1 MRNVT
6 DEEVIFIDHDLAARG
21 IVLEELRDNLID
33 HICCIIEHE
42 STMEEDFY
50 KCYER
55 VLPQFFKEELQEI
68 QTETDNLLQFK
79 NFYTMKKIMNIS
91 GISTVFLILVG
102 AILKSLHL
110 PGAAVTFLLG
120 GFTFAF
126 MFLPILI
133 IIKLKDDEST
143 TDKVVFSFG
152 LLLAMAIAVGVIFKI
167 MHWPYAN
174 MLMYSGTIIFTALY
188 VPLYFFTRIRRPE
201 IKFNTIVNSV
211 LMIAFGGIMYSLFD
225 LSYSKKY
232 ADQMQ
237 ENHYYLHDNAM
248 LLFETNQSLYAA
260 IPASEQ
266 ANQLKS
272 ITSEVNTNLEKM
284 VGTLVKNK
292 STSGLNSSVPEL
304 MTALNQYNSF
314 VGTLNNASL
323 KSIDDSGLKV
333 IERIN
338 TELAMNILAR
348 VQQQLA
354 VNESVFL
361 GNQVIDKQLVAN

>member
-1 MRNVT
+1 
-6 DEEVIFIDHDLAARG
+6 
-21 IVLEELRDNLID
+21 
-33 HICCIIEHE
+33 
-42 STMEEDFY
+42 
-50 KCYER
+50 
-55 VLPQFFKEELQEI
+55 
-68 QTETDNLLQFK
+68 
-79 NFYTMKKIMNIS
+79 
-91 GISTVFLILVG
+91 
-102 AILKSLHL
+102 
-110 PGAAVTFLLG
+110 
-120 GFTFAF
+120 
-126 MFLPILI
+126 
-133 IIKLKDDEST
+133 
-143 TDKVVFSFG
+143 
-152 LLLAMAIAVGVIFKI
+152 
-167 MHWPYAN
+167 
-174 MLMYSGTIIFTALY
+174 
-188 VPLYFFTRIRRPE
+188 
-201 IKFNTIVNSV
+201 NTIVNSV

-292 STSGLNSSVPEL
+292 STNGLNSSVPEL